1 MHLTASIL
9 LLQLLQSLNRLAPA
23 ACFTTML
30 KSCFQMT
37 ASRKQLLSVKNYV
50 MLANNWKIVKNEF
63 NID

>member
-1 MHLTASIL
+1 
-9 LLQLLQSLNRLAPA
+9 
-23 ACFTTML
+23 
-30 KSCFQMT
+30 MT